1 VFRSRSLVTLRRDRR
16 PSDEEDPVTADH
28 PYVSQKEITFVI
40 PCYNSAE
47 YMDHCIDSI
56 LRGQGRHRDH
66 HRQRR
71 LDEGQHG
78 REGRRVGAAPPR
90 VIKVIHQENKGHGG
104 AVMAGLR
111 AASGVYFKVVDSD
124 DWLDPVALNL
134 MLSKLRH
141 FIASGSPVDLVV
153 ANYVYEHTNSGTQ
166 KVIRYRRHAAAE
178 PDLHLERGGLLR
190 PGQNILMHSAIFRTQ
205 VLRDSGV
212 ELPEHTFYVDNIF
225 VYVPLP
231 SVQTLYYLPVNLYR
245 YFIGREDQ
253 SVNESVQISRL
264 DQQMR
269 VTDIMVEA
277 HKLPE
282 GAGNRR
288 LAGYME
294 QYLGLIVTASIDV
307 RAAGG
312 HREGPAMRREMWE
325 HIDAIDPILK
335 APPGPA
341 PAAGARREP
350 ARPAGPQGV
359 GGALPHRA
367 EALPLQLT
375 RQRRTADTVRRPTRP
390 GATGKVSPRRSR
402 GRSRAS

>member
-1 VFRSRSLVTLRRDRR
+1 M
-16 PSDEEDPVTADH
+16 TADH
-28 PYVSQKEITFVI
+28 PYVRQKEITFVI
-40 PCYNSAE
+40 PCYNSAD

-56 LRGQGRHRDH
+56 LRGRGDIEIIIVNDGSTRDNTAEKAD
-66 HRQRR
+66 QW
-71 LDEGQHG
+71 
-78 REGRRVGAAPPR
+78 AAQYPD

-141 FIASGSPVDLVV
+141 FISSGSPVDLVV

-166 KVIRYRRHAAAE
+166 KVIRYRHMMPKNRIFTWNE
-178 PDLHLERGGLLR
+178 LGFSG
-190 PGQNILMHSAIFRTQ
+190 PGQNILMHSATFRTQ
-205 VLRDSGV
+205 ILRDSGV
-212 ELPEHTFYVDNIF
+212 DLPEHTFYVDNIF

-269 VTDIMVEA
+269 VTRIMVEA

-294 QYLGLIVTASIDV
+294 QYLGLIVTASSMF
-307 RAAGG
+307 ALL
-312 HREGPAMRREMWE
+312 EGTEKGTTMRREMWE

-335 APPGPA
+335 HRLGLRLPLVLGANLPGP
-341 PAAGARREP
+341 
-350 ARPAGPQGV
+350 V
-359 GGALPHRA
+359 GRKVSVALY
-367 EALPLQLT
+367 
-375 RQRRTADTVRRPTRP
+375 RTAQKLYRF
-390 GATGKVSPRRSR
+390 S
-402 GRSRAS
+402 

>member
-1 VFRSRSLVTLRRDRR
+1 MTD
-16 PSDEEDPVTADH
+16 DH
-28 PYVSQKEITFVI
+28 PYRQQKEITFVV

-56 LRGQGRHRDH
+56 L
-66 HRQRR
+66 
-71 LDEGQHG
+71 HG
-78 REGRRVGAAPPR
+78 RGDIEIIIVNDGSTKDDTAAKADEWAQRHPG

-134 MLSKLRH
+134 TLSKLRH
-141 FIASGSPVDLVV
+141 FIHSGSPVDLVI
-153 ANYVYEHTNSGTQ
+153 ANYVYEHTNTGTQ
-166 KVIRYRRHAAAE
+166 KVIRYRRMMPQNRIFTWNE
-178 PDLHLERGGLLR
+178 MGIPS

-231 SVQTLYYLPVNLYR
+231 SVSTLYYLPVNLYR

-269 VTDIMVEA
+269 VTDIMIEA

-282 GAGNRR
+282 GAGNRH

-294 QYLGLIVTASIDV
+294 QYLGLIMAASSMF
-307 RAAGG
+307 ALL
-312 HREGPAMRREMWE
+312 EGTENGLRMRREMWE
-325 HIDAIDPILK
+325 HVDRVDPLLK
-335 APPGPA
+335 GRLGLRQPLVLAANLPGPLGRA
-341 PAAGARREP
+341 TSL
-350 ARPAGPQGV
+350 
-359 GGALPHRA
+359 ALYRLA
-367 EALPLQLT
+367 
-375 RQRRTADTVRRPTRP
+375 QRIY
-390 GATGKVSPRRSR
+390 KFS
-402 GRSRAS
+402 

>member
-1 VFRSRSLVTLRRDRR
+1 M
-16 PSDEEDPVTADH
+16 TADH
-28 PYVSQKEITFVI
+28 PYVRQKEITFVI
-40 PCYNSAE
+40 PCYNSAD

-56 LRGQGRHRDH
+56 LRGQGDIEIIIVNDGSTRDNTAEKAD
-66 HRQRR
+66 QW
-71 LDEGQHG
+71 
-78 REGRRVGAAPPR
+78 AAQQPG

-111 AASGVYFKVVDSD
+111 EASGVYFKVVDSD

-141 FIASGSPVDLVV
+141 FISSGSPVDLVV

-166 KVIRYRRHAAAE
+166 KVIRYRHMMPKNRIFTWNE
-178 PDLHLERGGLLR
+178 LGFSG
-190 PGQNILMHSAIFRTQ
+190 PGQNILMHAATFRTQ
-205 VLRDSGV
+205 ILRDSGV

-245 YFIGREDQ
+245 YFIGRDDQ
-253 SVNESVQISRL
+253 SVNESVQIGRL

-269 VTDIMVEA
+269 VTRIMVEA

-294 QYLGLIVTASIDV
+294 QYLGLIVTASSMF
-307 RAAGG
+307 ALL
-312 HREGPAMRREMWE
+312 EGTERGTDMRREMWE

-335 APPGPA
+335 
-341 PAAGARREP
+341 
-350 ARPAGPQGV
+350 
-359 GGALPHRA
+359 HRLGLR
-367 EALPLQLT
+367 LPLVLGANLPGLVG
-375 RQRRTADTVRRPTRP
+375 RKVSVALYRTAQKLYRFN
-390 GATGKVSPRRSR
+390 
-402 GRSRAS
+402 

>member
-1 VFRSRSLVTLRRDRR
+1 
-16 PSDEEDPVTADH
+16 
-28 PYVSQKEITFVI
+28 
-40 PCYNSAE
+40 
-47 YMDHCIDSI
+47 MDHCIDSI
-56 LRGQGRHRDH
+56 LRGRGDIEIIIVNDGSTRDDTAE
-66 HRQRR
+66 RADRW
-71 LDEGQHG
+71 
-78 REGRRVGAAPPR
+78 AAQYPG

-111 AASGVYFKVVDSD
+111 EASGVYFKVVDSD

-141 FIASGSPVDLVV
+141 FISSGSPVDLVV

-166 KVIRYRRHAAAE
+166 KVIRYRHMMPKNRIFTWNE
-178 PDLHLERGGLLR
+178 LGFSG
-190 PGQNILMHSAIFRTQ
+190 PGQNILMHSATFRTQ
-205 VLRDSGV
+205 ILRDSGV

-245 YFIGREDQ
+245 YFIGRDDQ
-253 SVNESVQISRL
+253 SVNESVQVSRL

-269 VTDIMVEA
+269 VTRIMVEA

-294 QYLGLIVTASIDV
+294 QYLGLIVTASSMF
-307 RAAGG
+307 ALL
-312 HREGPAMRREMWE
+312 EGTEKGTRMRREMWE

-335 APPGPA
+335 
-341 PAAGARREP
+341 
-350 ARPAGPQGV
+350 
-359 GGALPHRA
+359 HRLGLR
-367 EALPLQLT
+367 LPLVLGANLPG
-375 RQRRTADTVRRPTRP
+375 RIGRSVSVALYRTAQKLYRF
-390 GATGKVSPRRSR
+390 S
-402 GRSRAS
+402 

>member
-1 VFRSRSLVTLRRDRR
+1 MTV
-16 PSDEEDPVTADH
+16 DH
-28 PYVSQKEITFVI
+28 PYVRQKEITFVI
-40 PCYNSAE
+40 PCYNSAD

-56 LRGQGRHRDH
+56 LRGRGDIEIIIVNDGSTRDDTAE
-66 HRQRR
+66 RADRW
-71 LDEGQHG
+71 
-78 REGRRVGAAPPR
+78 AAQYPG

-111 AASGVYFKVVDSD
+111 EASGVYFKVVDSD

-141 FIASGSPVDLVV
+141 FISSGSPVDLVV

-166 KVIRYRRHAAAE
+166 KVIRYRHMMPKNRIFTWNE
-178 PDLHLERGGLLR
+178 LGFSG
-190 PGQNILMHSAIFRTQ
+190 PGQNILMHSATFRTQ
-205 VLRDSGV
+205 ILRDSGV

-245 YFIGREDQ
+245 YFIGRDDQ
-253 SVNESVQISRL
+253 SVNESVQVSRL

-269 VTDIMVEA
+269 VTRIMVEA

-294 QYLGLIVTASIDV
+294 QYLGLIVTASSMF
-307 RAAGG
+307 ALL
-312 HREGPAMRREMWE
+312 EGTEKGTRMRREMWE

-335 APPGPA
+335 
-341 PAAGARREP
+341 
-350 ARPAGPQGV
+350 
-359 GGALPHRA
+359 HRLGLR
-367 EALPLQLT
+367 LPLVLGANLPG
-375 RQRRTADTVRRPTRP
+375 RIGRSVSVALYRTAQKLYRF
-390 GATGKVSPRRSR
+390 S
-402 GRSRAS
+402 

>member
-1 VFRSRSLVTLRRDRR
+1 M
-16 PSDEEDPVTADH
+16 TADH
-28 PYVSQKEITFVI
+28 PYVRQKEITFVI
-40 PCYNSAE
+40 PCYNSAD

-56 LRGQGRHRDH
+56 LRGRGDIEIIIVNDGSTRDNTAEKAD
-66 HRQRR
+66 QW
-71 LDEGQHG
+71 
-78 REGRRVGAAPPR
+78 AAQYPD

-111 AASGVYFKVVDSD
+111 EASGVYFKVVDSD

-141 FIASGSPVDLVV
+141 FISSGSPVDLVV

-166 KVIRYRRHAAAE
+166 KVIRYRHMMPKNRIFTWNE
-178 PDLHLERGGLLR
+178 LGFSG
-190 PGQNILMHSAIFRTQ
+190 PGQNILMHSATFRTQ
-205 VLRDSGV
+205 ILRDSGV
-212 ELPEHTFYVDNIF
+212 DLPEHTFYVDNIF

-245 YFIGREDQ
+245 YFIGRDDQ

-269 VTDIMVEA
+269 VTRIMVEA

-294 QYLGLIVTASIDV
+294 QYLGLIVTASSMF
-307 RAAGG
+307 ALL
-312 HREGPAMRREMWE
+312 EGTEKGTAMRREMWE

-335 APPGPA
+335 HRLGLRLPLVLGANLPGP
-341 PAAGARREP
+341 
-350 ARPAGPQGV
+350 V
-359 GGALPHRA
+359 GRKVSVALY
-367 EALPLQLT
+367 
-375 RQRRTADTVRRPTRP
+375 RTAQKLYRF
-390 GATGKVSPRRSR
+390 S
-402 GRSRAS
+402 